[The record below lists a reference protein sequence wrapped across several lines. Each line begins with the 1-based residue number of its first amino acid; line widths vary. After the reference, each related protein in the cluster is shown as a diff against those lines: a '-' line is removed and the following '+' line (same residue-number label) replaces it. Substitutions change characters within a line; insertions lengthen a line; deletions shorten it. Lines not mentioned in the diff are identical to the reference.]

1 MKGGRQY
8 MKFGQEKMRSTI
20 SKILARELP
29 HLDSVIV
36 GDNSSGKTLMLKL
49 FIEQVGGTGITV

>member
-1 MKGGRQY
+1 
-8 MKFGQEKMRSTI
+8 MKFGHEKMRSTI